1 MKKICLA
8 LALVLCLVFF
18 VSCNKEKPNFGTASN
33 YASSS
38 IAQSEENATG
48 VASSEIAKTETSS
61 TSSTASEPTQSQT
74 TSQNTNSSLVSKLPS
89 VTSKPTLEELAIVN
103 GQKAQDI
110 IRKTTNPAMT
120 DIEKIKATYKWL
132 YPNFKYR
139 TASVDLSNGFTKE
152 LETELASYYF
162 KYHKGSCEHYAAA
175 QKAMINQL
183 GYECAFVTGERY
195 SSLSRRWGEHT
206 WLIVKVG
213 ESWYHVDGLFGG
225 LFYNVIETTFMVP
238 DSALEKTHRWDRGR
252 YPVCN
257 SAQLLK

>member
-8 LALVLCLVFF
+8 LALVLCLAFF
-18 VSCNKEKPNFGTASN
+18 VSCNKEKPNGDIVSN
-33 YASSS
+33 YTSSS
-38 IAQSEENATG
+38 IAQSEGNVTDT
-48 VASSEIAKTETSS
+48 ASSEIAKTETSS
-61 TSSTASEPTQSQT
+61 ISSTASEFAQSQT
-74 TSQNTNSSLVSKLPS
+74 ASQNINSNLVSKLPS
-89 VTSKPTLEELAIVN
+89 VSSKPTLEEIDITN
-103 GQKAQDI
+103 SQKAQDI
-110 IRKTTNPAMT
+110 ILKTTNPAMT

-162 KYHKGSCEHYAAA
+162 RYHKGSCEHYAAA

-183 GYECAFVTGERY
+183 GYECMYVTGERY

-238 DSALEKTHRWDRGR
+238 DSALEKTHRWNRES
-252 YPVCN
+252 YPACTN
-257 SAQLLK
+257 AQLLK